1 VEQPTRG
8 EKRKKVPSEEKFSN
22 ESFHRKSSNSSEEK
36 STEKKKGAKLKSED
50 GAGEKSGA
58 IGGKI
63 SPVKSVGK
71 SRKLFDNFASDQNG
85 KAEPSKSSFSFTSKP
100 LKESSKCNVDHRKG
114 ANGDSNGSEGK
125 LLKKAKKEDA
135 KETKSKESG
144 RSAFKF
150 SSVDKKLK
158 EDEVKKAG
166 KKESKPGPSSKKV
179 KKEKSLS
186 PYKESEAAS
195 GSSVFDHEDD
205 PAVMEIVAK
214 QRQEARALSRR
225 SRGGNRGSQSLARM
239 AERKMCQSE
248 GASSRTKRK
257 LSQNKAKKE
266 DKSQPPIGKFFGVSK
281 NKGSKETKEE
291 VGEDDQDDDEAS
303 ELDPAYFNPNIDD
316 LLKLPER
323 PDDGSK
329 TQEEILDEL
338 DVEIAKRHKRHEL
351 DSARVDKQIEEE
363 RKKKEER
370 KARCKENA
378 KLRNRLERELTEDKV
393 RGTFRAIIPFLEAI
407 WNGRETSRRHEAFHK
422 SVRTRQAL
430 YYTMITDPFTD
441 DQLDWVLEEM
451 STIWMRNKREQMENN
466 EYIWKVLLPECFIKM
481 YGDYFGFS
489 KEEAEVRISE
499 TPLHKKDRAKL
510 GVGGEEEGDGD
521 FSQTQGEI

>member
-1 VEQPTRG
+1 MEQRPRG
-8 EKRKKVPSEEKFSN
+8 EKRKKVPSEEKFSH
-22 ESFHRKSSNSSEEK
+22 ESFHRKSSSEEK
-36 STEKKKGAKLKSED
+36 SSEKKKGAKLKSED
-50 GAGEKSGA
+50 EAGEESGA

-71 SRKLFDNFASDQNG
+71 SRKLFINFDSNQKE

-158 EDEVKKAG
+158 EDQVKKAG

-186 PYKESEAAS
+186 PYKEPEAAS

-257 LSQNKAKKE
+257 LSQNKAKK

-407 WNGRETSRRHEAFHK
+407 WNGRETSKRHEAFHK

-510 GVGGEEEGDGD
+510 GVGGEEEEGDGD